1 MGPMRSI
8 DSTAR
13 RGVCTLPCTV
23 GDSETPLTCSHV
35 DRIRHVRPSSSGCDD
50 CVRMGDAW
58 LQLRMCTECGYVG
71 CCDSSKNKHAIAHF
85 RSTHHPVAR
94 SIEPGEEWA
103 WCYIDQ
109 LWFERLV
116 LS

>member
-1 MGPMRSI
+1 MHPSI
-8 DSTAR
+8 I
-13 RGVCTLPCTV
+13 V
-23 GDSETPLTCSHV
+23 GDAEGPLTCSHV
-35 DRIRHVRPSSSGCDD
+35 DRIRYVRPSSSGCDD
-50 CVRMGDAW
+50 CLRMGDTW

-85 RSTHHPVAR
+85 RATHHPVAR